1 MIGPRTSAPRTSAE
15 WEATPFF
22 REYHLRVDAIGEGY
36 ARLAARRESIK
47 LRGARDGLNGGIV
60 ASLGEAAMRVCL
72 ASMLG
77 DGERAGLTRELTV
90 AFLSSARGDTS
101 HVEARM
107 MRKGGTLAVGDIEL
121 RNADT
126 GELNAKIRVSCEVH
140 RASSTPAT

>member
-1 MIGPRTSAPRTSAE
+1 MSAPRTPGE
-15 WEATPFF
+15 WEATAFF
-22 REYHLRVDAIGEGY
+22 REYDLRVDAIGEGY
-36 ARLAARRESIK
+36 ARLAARREAIP

-77 DGERAGLTRELTV
+77 DGEQAGATRELTV
-90 AFLSSARGDTS
+90 AFLSSARGDIS

-107 MRKGGTLAVGDIEL
+107 MRKGGTLAVGDVEL
-121 RNADT
+121 RNAET

-140 RASSTPAT
+140 RASSTSAR